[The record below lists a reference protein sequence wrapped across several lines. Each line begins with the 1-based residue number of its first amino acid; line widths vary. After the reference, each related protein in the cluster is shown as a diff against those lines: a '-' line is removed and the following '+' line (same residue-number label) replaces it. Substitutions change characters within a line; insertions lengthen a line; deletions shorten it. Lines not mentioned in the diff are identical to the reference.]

1 MIRIAF
7 ADALDAYPTLATSM
21 HLDRTVQFRDR
32 LGWDVSVD
40 GLGQE
45 RDQYDVESPLYV
57 IAQTAQGTHAGS
69 LRFLPTIGRTM
80 VNEHFLHLTGG
91 VAIRSP
97 YIWECTRFCIAPEA
111 DARTAA
117 RLMLAA
123 AELGIASGLSHSV
136 GVFDARM
143 VHVYRRLGWS
153 PAVLGT
159 DGQGKDAISVGLWAF
174 TDDVLP
180 RLRAKAGVSAEVS
193 RRWVDRAMGPNLCAA
208 RPLPIAA

>member
-7 ADALDAYPTLATSM
+7 ADALDDYPTLSRSM
-21 HLDRTVQFRDR
+21 HEDRTVQFRDR
-32 LGWDVSVD
+32 LGWPVNVD
-40 GLGQE
+40 KSGQE
-45 RDQYDVESPLYV
+45 RDQYDTEAPLYV
-57 IAQTAQGTHAGS
+57 IAETPHGTHAGS
-69 LRFLPTIGRTM
+69 LRFLPTMGRTM
-80 VNEHFLHLTGG
+80 VNEHFLHLTDG
-91 VAIRSP
+91 VEIRSP
-97 YIWECTRFCIAPEA
+97 FIWECTRFCIAPNA
-111 DARTAA
+111 GPRIAA

-159 DGQGKDAISVGLWAF
+159 SGHGKDAISVGLWAF

-180 RLRAKAGVSAEVS
+180 MLRAKAGVSAEVS
-193 RRWVDRAMGPNLCAA
+193 RRWVTRALGPNLSPTEQMRHAA
-208 RPLPIAA
+208 

>member
-1 MIRIAF
+1 
-7 ADALDAYPTLATSM
+7 
-21 HLDRTVQFRDR
+21 
-32 LGWDVSVD
+32 
-40 GLGQE
+40 
-45 RDQYDVESPLYV
+45 
-57 IAQTAQGTHAGS
+57 
-69 LRFLPTIGRTM
+69 M